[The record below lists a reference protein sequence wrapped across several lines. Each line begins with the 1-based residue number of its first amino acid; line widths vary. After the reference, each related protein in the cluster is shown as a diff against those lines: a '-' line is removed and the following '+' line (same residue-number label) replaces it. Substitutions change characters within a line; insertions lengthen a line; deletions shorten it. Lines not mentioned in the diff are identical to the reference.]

1 MKAVDAAVEDL
12 IKAVEADALSGVGA
26 FGLVELLQQIETVRN
41 KLPCV
46 DRAVIQY
53 GTEQGVPSVLSRR
66 TMRQVLTD
74 SLRLSTG
81 EANRRVK
88 AAGQLA
94 DRHSMLGEPLP
105 PLRPH
110 LAAAQRAGLVTPE
123 QVTLIDTA
131 LGKVKHCDPDKVE
144 AGEIFL
150 VEHAAKLGYHDLDRA
165 AAKLIEA
172 IDPDGILP
180 SDEAEHRLRRFF
192 HLKQRTDGSWVGD
205 FRLTP
210 EVGQK
215 LAALLGPL
223 MKPQTTTTTNPD
235 GTDGGSGRKHVE
247 QDERTHGQRRHDALD
262 DDPRPD
268 PAHRRSARVRRHPD
282 HADHH
287 HVLAGL
293 HHRPRRHR
301 HLRRRHHRSPLR
313 PRAGSPTRPRS
324 RSASSPAKG
333 AVLDLY
339 RTRRIATPTQ
349 TLALIARDGG
359 CSFPGC
365 EVAPQWC
372 ERHHVIG
379 WYDGGP
385 TNIGNLTLVCGFHHH
400 HFAQRG
406 WQCMIN
412 TDGLPVWIPPRWIDP
427 QQRPIMNHR
436 IIINNWD
443 PHQPLDLNLPLD
455 LDEPDPPGSTRSAT
469 GSTRQL
475 ELTSTDQDPDRISST
490 KISYWHTRHQLIP
503 RTKIRRPPQTT
514 PLRRP

>member
-1 MKAVDAAVEDL
+1 MNPTTAEPAATPLSAAVDAVDAAVEDL
-12 IKAVEADALSGVGA
+12 IKAVEADAFTGQGA
-26 FGLVELLQQIETVRN
+26 FSLVELLQRIETVRN
-41 KLPCV
+41 KLPSV
-46 DRAVIQY
+46 DRAIIQY
-53 GTEQGVPSVLSRR
+53 GTEQGVPNVLSCR
-66 TMRQVLTD
+66 TMRQVLMGR
-74 SLRLSTG
+74 LRLSAG

-110 LAAAQRAGLVTPE
+110 LAAAQRAGLVTAE
-123 QVTLIDTA
+123 QVSLIDTA

-150 VEHAAKLGYHDLDRA
+150 VEHAGKLGYQDLDRA
-165 AAKLIEA
+165 AAKLVEA

-192 HLKQRTDGSWVGD
+192 HLKQRRDGSWAGD

-223 MKPQTTTTTNPD
+223 MKPNTTTINPD
-235 GTDGGSGRKHVE
+235 DTDGDSGKKHVE
-247 QDERTHGQRRHDALD
+247 PDERTQGQRRHDALED
-262 DDPRPD
+262 IIDRTLNSGDL
-268 PAHRRSARVRRHPD
+268 PASGGTPTTLIITMSWQDFTTVRGGTGSYADGTPVSAQTARRL
-282 HADHH
+282 ADQAE
-287 HVLAGL
+287 VAFCVK
-293 HHRPRRHR
+293 
-301 HLRRRHHRSPLR
+301 SD
-313 PRAGSPTRPRS
+313 
-324 RSASSPAKG
+324 KG
-333 AVLDLY
+333 AVLDMH

-379 WYDGGP
+379 WYEGGP
-385 TNIGNLTLVCGFHHH
+385 TNLGNLTLVCGFHHR
-400 HFAQRG
+400 HFAKRG
-406 WQCMIN
+406 WQCQIN

-436 IIINNWD
+436 IIISNWD
-443 PHQPLDLNLPLD
+443 PNQPLDLNLPLD
-455 LDEPDPPGSTRSAT
+455 FDEPDEPDPDPPDPPDPSP
-469 GSTRQL
+469 
-475 ELTSTDQDPDRISST
+475 DQPASS
-490 KISYWHTRHQLIP
+490 S
-503 RTKIRRPPQTT
+503 
-514 PLRRP
+514 